1 MADESCKHSKPR
13 WRAGL
18 THIWHLVFF
27 PENVVQTFYLCANV
41 LVKETCFSI
50 HYICKDFFVISGAG
64 ITALFLTKNVPECI
78 SCTDVICFL

>member
-27 PENVVQTFYLCANV
+27 PENVVQTFYLRTNV
-41 LVKETCFSI
+41 LAKETRFDI
-50 HYICKDFFVISGAG
+50 HYIRKDFFMISGME
-64 ITALFLTKNVPECI
+64 ITVLFLIKNVPECI
-78 SCTDVICFL
+78 SSTDMICF